1 MTERSPQSESFDLSQ
16 SRSPGTGQLLKIV
29 VHASIAPDRTVAWRM
44 SVDSDLRV
52 QAGVVWL
59 TRMGCLD
66 DYWLQPGD
74 LIRLERHD
82 RIWLGTDRGEP
93 ADVTLTSHHVQRAAP
108 LRRWLSRFQAWVAG
122 AGGFPLG
129 I

>member
-1 MTERSPQSESFDLSQ
+1 MTERSPQSDCLDLSRR
-16 SRSPGTGQLLKIV
+16 RSPDAGQILKVV

-44 SVDSDLRV
+44 SVASDLRV

-74 LIRLERHD
+74 VIRLERHD
-82 RIWLGTDRGEP
+82 RIWLGADRGEP
-93 ADVTLTSHHVQRAAP
+93 AELTLTSHHVQRRAL
-108 LRRWLSRFQAWVAG
+108 LRRSLARLQTWLAG
-122 AGGFPLG
+122 AGGVPLG